1 MRELY
6 EKWQQL
12 KIQIETAGDGRLRIA
27 QVSIGVVK
35 EFVGLIGDSEPLT
48 LDHVD
53 WLGWELVTVCKNNR
67 YYKRPLIED

>member
-53 WLGWELVTVCKNNR
+53 
-67 YYKRPLIED
+67 